1 MGNVL
6 PAALLAV
13 LLLSAGFAE
22 TGVAADRLV
31 AASKLALSTAET
43 AEGDT
48 LSYDGEYGE
57 RLSELASYFDRSDHS
72 IGPLLSDSRFEI
84 YENIGDRFRGSAE
97 NKSRSNDEYK
107 EVLAFDKKT
116 ERIIDFMD
124 RHSGHLQQAE
134 EQYGISRFVIA
145 AIIGLE
151 SDFGTKT
158 GRYNP
163 FNVYVSMYVDGY
175 RGEFAR
181 AQLEEL
187 LEFTERKGMDVF
199 ELKSSYAGAVSSAQ
213 FIPYSLNK
221 WFVGDDIH
229 DMKNS
234 ILSVGNYLSYFLER
248 TGDLRTAVIRYNP
261 SSLYAD
267 TVLELAGK
275 AEEIRESQP

>member
-1 MGNVL
+1 MGNIL
-6 PAALLAV
+6 PAVLLSV
-13 LLLSAGFAE
+13 LLLSAGFPEAGSPAE
-22 TGVAADRLV
+22 QRAAAGEPAPSVD
-31 AASKLALSTAET
+31 ET

-48 LSYDGEYGE
+48 LSYDGKYGK
-57 RLSELASYFDRSDHS
+57 RLSELASYFERNGQP
-72 IGPLLSDSRFEI
+72 IGPLLTDSRFEI

-97 NKSRSNDEYK
+97 NKSRSNEEYK

-134 EQYGISRFVIA
+134 QQYGISRFVIA

-175 RGEFAR
+175 RGGFAR

-187 LEFTERKGMDVF
+187 LEFTERKEMDVF

-229 DMKNS
+229 EMRNS
-234 ILSVGNYLSYFLER
+234 IMSVGNYLSYFLER

-275 AEEIRESQP
+275 AEEVRESRP